1 MTKLLSN
8 PVFAIAVTIG
18 LLIVGAAVAAA
29 TVGTPDQ
36 IAGSF
41 AVALAA
47 GAGGCYVGTTIRH
60 RRRSRQQHH

>member
-8 PVFAIAVTIG
+8 PLFAIVVTIG
-18 LLIVGAAVAAA
+18 LVIAGAAVAAA
-29 TVGTPDQ
+29 TIGTPSQ

-47 GAGGCYVGTTIRH
+47 GAGGCYTGTTIRR
-60 RRRSRQQHH
+60 RRRSRQRH